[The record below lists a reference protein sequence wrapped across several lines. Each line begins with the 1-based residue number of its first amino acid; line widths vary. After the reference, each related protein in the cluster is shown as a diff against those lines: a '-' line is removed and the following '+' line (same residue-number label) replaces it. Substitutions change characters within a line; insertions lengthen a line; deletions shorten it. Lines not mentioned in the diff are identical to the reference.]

1 MDVSRK
7 SQNMIDSKAI
17 KNIINKFMMDDQTR
31 AVIICDSEG
40 LPIQS
45 SFKGEQI
52 ERTEEISAYITSLI
66 SRAKKTAEVLGE
78 GRLNFLRLETDKG
91 EVMIA
96 PQEGLILIVLRTITN
111 Y

>member
-1 MDVSRK
+1 
-7 SQNMIDSKAI
+7 MIDSKAI
-17 KNIINKFMMDDQTR
+17 KAIISKFMMDEQTR

-52 ERTEEISAYITSLI
+52 EQTEAISAYITSLI
-66 SRAKKTAEVLGE
+66 GRAQQTADVLGE
-78 GRLNFLRLETDKG
+78 GRLNFVRLETDKG

-96 PQEGLILIVLRTITN
+96 PQEGLILIVLRTAPQ

>member
-1 MDVSRK
+1 
-7 SQNMIDSKAI
+7 MIDSKAI
-17 KNIINKFMMDDQTR
+17 KAIVKKFMQDENTR
-31 AVIICDSEG
+31 AVIICDAEG

-45 SFKGEQI
+45 SFRGEQI

-66 SRAKKTAEVLGE
+66 SRAKQTAETLEE
-78 GRLNFLRLETDKG
+78 GRLNFVRLETEKG

-96 PQEGLILIVLRTITN
+96 PQEDLILIVLRKLSQ

>member
-1 MDVSRK
+1 L
-7 SQNMIDSKAI
+7 IDSKAI
-17 KNIINKFMMDDQTR
+17 KAIINNFMKNERTR

-66 SRAKKTAEVLGE
+66 SRARQTADTLGE
-78 GRLNFLRLETDKG
+78 GRLNFVRLETDKG

-96 PQEGLILIVLRTITN
+96 PQEGLILIVLQTLSTF
-111 Y
+111 

>member
-1 MDVSRK
+1 
-7 SQNMIDSKAI
+7 MIDSKAI
-17 KNIINKFMMDDQTR
+17 KSIINKFMQDDNTR

-45 SFKGEQI
+45 SFRGAQI

-66 SRAKKTAEVLGE
+66 DKAKKTAETLEE
-78 GRLNFLRLETDKG
+78 GRVNFVRLETDKG

-96 PQEGLILIVLRTITN
+96 PQEGLILIVLRKLD

>member
-1 MDVSRK
+1 
-7 SQNMIDSKAI
+7 MIDSKAI
-17 KNIINKFMMDDQTR
+17 KAIISKFMADEQTR

-45 SFKGEQI
+45 SYRGEQI
-52 ERTEEISAYITSLI
+52 EKTEEIAAYITALI
-66 SRAKKTAEVLGE
+66 SRGKQTVEVLGE
-78 GRLNFLRLETDKG
+78 GRLNFVRLETDKG

-96 PQEGLILIVLRTITN
+96 PQEGLILIVLRNIAE

>member
-1 MDVSRK
+1 
-7 SQNMIDSKAI
+7 MIDSKAI
-17 KNIINKFMMDDQTR
+17 KSIINKFMADDMTR

-66 SRAKKTAEVLGE
+66 ARAKQTADVLGE
-78 GRLNFLRLETDKG
+78 GRLNFVNLETDKG
-91 EVMIA
+91 QVMIA
-96 PQEGLILIVLRTITN
+96 PQEGLILIVLRTVME
-111 Y
+111 

>member
-1 MDVSRK
+1 
-7 SQNMIDSKAI
+7 MIDAKSIKAI
-17 KNIINKFMMDDQTR
+17 VNKFMQEEGVR
-31 AVIICDSEG
+31 GVIICDGEG

-66 SRAKKTAEVLGE
+66 GRAKQTCEVLGE
-78 GRLNFLRLETDKG
+78 GSLNFVRLETSKG

-96 PQEGLILIVLRTITN
+96 PQEGLILIVMRASISS

>member
-1 MDVSRK
+1 VK
-7 SQNMIDSKAI
+7 KNLIDSKAI
-17 KNIINKFMMDDQTR
+17 KSIVSKFMADEQTR

-45 SFKGEQI
+45 SYKGEQI

-66 SRAKKTAEVLGE
+66 SRAKQTAEVLGE
-78 GRLNFLRLETDKG
+78 GRLNFVRLETDKG

-96 PQEGLILIVLRTITN
+96 PQEGLILIVLRTPSN
-111 Y
+111 L